1 MRKIGSVLLSSAISL
16 AMVSTSFSADTGLTS
31 GKTVNDTQNNISI
44 KVNGTAVKSDVS
56 PVIVDNRTLVPAR
69 AIFEQLGAQITWDE
83 KIRQVGVTLGEYKVL
98 LTIDNKKA
106 LVNDKNIEMDVPA
119 QILNNRTLIPLRF
132 VGEQL
137 NMKVSWNAAEKL
149 VTVDYKKD
157 GDVMAELDDIV
168 YTSEGKNDKVTLH
181 ITNCSDYN
189 VFKIEDPDKNRIVV
203 DLPNTSMAIKNKIN
217 IKSAQIKDV
226 RYSQFE
232 EKVAR
237 VVLDVNNKAQ
247 YKVEQLPD
255 KLVLS
260 ILGTS
265 VSGRGDVDREDTP
278 TPLQTL
284 ALTPTNTPTPLQTP
298 TLKPTNTPIPTPT
311 NTPSVTEKPS
321 NSPSPTK
328 TSSQSMEDSGSL
340 DVKFSLEN
348 NKEMVMIDAE
358 SYQGYTVTRYTE
370 PDRIAVDI
378 PNAKT
383 SKDQQTINVNGKYIK
398 KIRYAMFDEKTARV
412 VLDVSGQVQF
422 KSDVEDGKLVV
433 RVDPPIFKNVKYDS
447 MGDRVGLTISGATL
461 TEGGE
466 SLKKHYTGTYSAND
480 TVYTITFP
488 SGKANLD
495 TGIMYIDDKYLKSI
509 EIKKDSSKNT
519 TSIIFTANEK
529 FAYNVFTRSKLND
542 TAITILKPALPGEK
556 LIVIDPGH
564 GGSEPGAESFGTLEK
579 TLNLD
584 ISIRL
589 DKLLKQAGIRS
600 YIIREEDIYIGL
612 YERAYIA
619 NDLNATLFLSI
630 HNNAYYSKEKGT
642 ETLYYPNR
650 SNSKGFTSKRFAQII
665 QDNLIG
671 SLNTK
676 NRELVE
682 RPNLVVLKGTKM
694 PAALAE
700 IAFMTNKDDFALL
713 QSESFRQKTAEA
725 LYKSIVQSL
734 NEIG

>member
-1 MRKIGSVLLSSAISL
+1 MRKIGAVLLSSAISI
-16 AMVSTSFSADTGLTS
+16 AMVTTSFSADTGLTS
-31 GKTVNDTQNNISI
+31 GKTVNNTQNNISI
-44 KVNGTAVKSDVS
+44 RVNGTAVKSDVS
-56 PVIVDNRTLVPAR
+56 PVIVNDRTLVPAR
-69 AIFEQLGAQITWDE
+69 AIFEQLGAQITWDG
-83 KIRQVGVTLGEYKVL
+83 KTRQVGVALGEYKIL

-106 LVNDKNIEMDVPA
+106 LVNDKNVEMDVPA

-157 GDVMAELDDIV
+157 GDVMAELDDII

-203 DLPNTSMAIKNKIN
+203 DLPNTYMAIKDKIN
-217 IKSAQIKDV
+217 IKSEQIKAV

-232 EKVAR
+232 EKVVR
-237 VVLDVNNKAQ
+237 VVLDVNSKSQ
-247 YKVEQLPD
+247 YKVEQQPD
-255 KLVLS
+255 KLVVS

-265 VSGRGDVDREDTP
+265 ISGRGDLDREDMP
-278 TPLQTL
+278 TPLQT
-284 ALTPTNTPTPLQTP
+284 PTPTP

-311 NTPSVTEKPS
+311 HTPSATEKPS
-321 NSPSPTK
+321 GSPSPTNS
-328 TSSQSMEDSGSL
+328 SSQALGDSGNI
-340 DVKFSLEN
+340 DIKFSLED
-348 NKEMVMIDAE
+348 NKEMVMIGAE
-358 SYQGYTVTRYTE
+358 SFQGYTVARYTD

-422 KSDVEDGKLVV
+422 KCDVEDGKLVV
-433 RVDPPIFKNVKYDS
+433 RVDPPIFKNVVYDN
-447 MGDRVGLTISGATL
+447 MGDRVGLTIKGATL

-466 SLKKHYTGTYSAND
+466 NLKKHYTGTYSEND
-480 TVYTITFP
+480 MVYTITFP

-529 FAYNVFTRSKLND
+529 FVYNVFSRASLND

-564 GGSEPGAESFGTLEK
+564 GGSEPGAESFGTKEK
-579 TLNLD
+579 TFNLD
-584 ISIRL
+584 ISMRL

-600 YIIREEDIYIGL
+600 YIIREEDIYVGL

-630 HNNAYYSKEKGT
+630 HNNAYYSATKGT

-665 QDNLIG
+665 QDNLI
-671 SLNTK
+671 STLKTT
-676 NRELVE
+676 NRGLVE
-682 RPNLVVLKGTKM
+682 RPNLVVLKATKM

-725 LYKSIVQSL
+725 LYKAIVQSF